1 MAASSDDRE
10 ARAARNQAIFRAIND
25 KMLGLNESFGE
36 IVGLFSIACECADVS
51 CVRPLDVTP
60 EAYKAVRENPRTFLV
75 LVDHI
80 YPDVER
86 LVSTH
91 EGYAVVEAI
100 GHGAQIA
107 EATFR
112 SGHESLGRDEHD

>member
-1 MAASSDDRE
+1 MEALSDDRE
-10 ARAARNQAIFRAIND
+10 ARAARNQAIFRAINE

-36 IVGLFSIACECADVS
+36 LVGLFSVACECADVT
-51 CVRPLDVTP
+51 CVQLLDVPP
-60 EAYKAVRENPRTFLV
+60 EAYKAVRQNPRTFVV
-75 LVDHI
+75 LVNHV

-91 EGYAVVEAI
+91 KGYAVVEAI

-112 SGHESLGRDEHD
+112 SGHESFSFDEHR